1 MVIQSEMDKLTRFK
15 ELSSLIPMQQ
25 KMRLYKEFVVSP
37 EQGMESIVQIA
48 SEYGLDLTKEEV
60 SMFIREI
67 DEQN

>member
-1 MVIQSEMDKLTRFK
+1 MDKLTRFK

>member
-1 MVIQSEMDKLTRFK
+1 MDKLTRFK

-25 KMRLYKEFVVSP
+25 KMMLYKKFVASP

>member
-1 MVIQSEMDKLTRFK
+1 MDKLTRFK

-25 KMRLYKEFVVSP
+25 KMSLYKEFVVSP

-60 SMFIREI
+60 SMLIREI

>member
-1 MVIQSEMDKLTRFK
+1 MDKLTRFK
-15 ELSSLIPMQQ
+15 ELSSLIPEQQ
-25 KMRLYKEFVVSP
+25 KMSLYKKFVASP

>member
-1 MVIQSEMDKLTRFK
+1 MDKLTRFK

-25 KMRLYKEFVVSP
+25 KMRLYKEFVVNP

>member
-1 MVIQSEMDKLTRFK
+1 MDKLTRFK

-25 KMRLYKEFVVSP
+25 KMSLYKKFVASP

>member
-1 MVIQSEMDKLTRFK
+1 MDKLTRFK

-48 SEYGLDLTKEEV
+48 SEYGLGLTKEEV

>member
-1 MVIQSEMDKLTRFK
+1 MDKLTRFK

-37 EQGMESIVQIA
+37 EQGMESIVQVA

>member
-1 MVIQSEMDKLTRFK
+1 MDKLTRFK

-25 KMRLYKEFVVSP
+25 KMSLYKKFVVSP

>member
-1 MVIQSEMDKLTRFK
+1 MDKLTRFK

-25 KMRLYKEFVVSP
+25 KMRLYKEFVVNP

-60 SMFIREI
+60 SMFIREV

>member
-1 MVIQSEMDKLTRFK
+1 MDKLTRFK

-25 KMRLYKEFVVSP
+25 KMSLYKEFVVSP